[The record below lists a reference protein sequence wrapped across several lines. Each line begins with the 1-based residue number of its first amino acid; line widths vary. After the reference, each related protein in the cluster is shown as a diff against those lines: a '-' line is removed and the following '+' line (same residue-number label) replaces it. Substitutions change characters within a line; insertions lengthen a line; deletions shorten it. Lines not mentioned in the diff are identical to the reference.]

1 MRRSMREAM
10 VGFTLIAAV
19 GGAGLFW
26 LWLQGITLASRTWR
40 FNVNFADATG
50 LAARSAV
57 TYRGVLVGSVTSL
70 RTTPNAVV
78 AELEI
83 NDPGLKLPQ
92 PLIAQEIGR
101 AHV

>member
-1 MRRSMREAM
+1 MRRSLREAM

-40 FNVNFADATG
+40 FSVNFADATG
-50 LAARSAV
+50 LAERSAV
-57 TYRGVLVGSVTSL
+57 TYRGVLVGSVNSL
-70 RTTPNAVV
+70 RTTPTAVV

-83 NDPGLKLPQ
+83 TD
-92 PLIAQEIGR
+92 
-101 AHV
+101 